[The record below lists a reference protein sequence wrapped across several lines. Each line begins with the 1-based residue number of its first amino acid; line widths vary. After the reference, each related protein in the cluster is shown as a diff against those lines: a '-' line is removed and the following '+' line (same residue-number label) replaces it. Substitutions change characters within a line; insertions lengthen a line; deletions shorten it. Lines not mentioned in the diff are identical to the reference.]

1 MSRACTCWQPHPPG
15 GAHSLPVLTLVFFC
29 PYRSVAGAISYI
41 SGAEQIH
48 LAILGLRLPVDE
60 AESRAGPAP
69 NTDQQLDLDA
79 VLSVPNGFDVA
90 EALGAATLGNTDTV
104 PTGEPHKPLVVMA
117 IADAPRVLEHAN
129 REGILANDGSVND
142 CDCVL
147 PRPLTSRA
155 IRVFLEVC
163 SV

>member
-1 MSRACTCWQPHPPG
+1 MSIACTCWQPHPPG

-60 AESRAGPAP
+60 AESRAAP

-155 IRVFLEVC
+155 IRAFLEVC